1 MSNHQDY
8 LSLHSMIWYQ
18 SIPSWFKKLF
28 PSLTWE
34 VPGDDNTVYLTFD
47 DGPHPEITPWVLE
60 QLKQH
65 KMQATFFCVGDNAR
79 KFPDTID
86 QIKQEGHQLG
96 NHTMHHIKGWNTSTE
111 DYIKDI
117 EACQQYVS
125 SDLFR
130 PPYGR
135 ITREQIQQLKQK
147 FRIIMWSI
155 LSCDFDKKLN
165 QEKALR
171 GLKDKTRKGS
181 IIVFHDSVKAE
192 DNLRFLLPKYLQF
205 LNHKGYT
212 CKIL

>member
-1 MSNHQDY
+1 
-8 LSLHSMIWYQ
+8 MIWYQ
-18 SIPSWFKKLF
+18 SIPSWLKKLL

-34 VPGDDNTVYLTFD
+34 GQGEDNTVYLTFD
-47 DGPHPEITPWVLE
+47 DGPHPEITPWVID
-60 QLKQH
+60 QLKQYNM
-65 KMQATFFCVGDNAR
+65 KATFFCVGDNAR
-79 KFPDTID
+79 KFPETID
-86 QIKQEGHQLG
+86 QIKQGGHQLG

-117 EACQQYVS
+117 EACQQYVP

-135 ITREQIQQLKQK
+135 ISREQIKQLKQK
-147 FRIIMWSI
+147 FRIIMWTI

-171 GLKDKTRKGS
+171 GLINKTRKGS

-192 DNLRFLLPKYLQF
+192 NNLRFLLPNYLQF
-205 LNHKGYT
+205 LNQKGYT